1 MCRIESACVCVCV
14 CFEEKHRE
22 RTEKEEEKT
31 LTQRELLAT
40 NTKKTLADTG
50 RMKTSQ
56 TISIVT

>member
-1 MCRIESACVCVCV
+1 MCVSVRVFV

-40 NTKKTLADTG
+40 
-50 RMKTSQ
+50 
-56 TISIVT
+56 